1 MTNNIREQFGK
12 YFLDIYDQFDFV
24 PDHCLGSRM
33 YDANNVEVID
43 FAAGIAVNS
52 LGHAHPRLIEALTKQ
67 SHKVWHLS
75 NIMVNEPAIKLGKKL
90 VESTVFDKVFLC
102 NSGTEAIEG
111 ALKLG
116 RRYARKK
123 FGEHKNKV
131 VSFENSF
138 HGRTL
143 FAVSTGGQK
152 KYSEDFAPLPSGI
165 VHGIFNDVA
174 ALDNLIDENTAIVIT
189 EPIQAEGGIVAA
201 TPAFIKRLRELCDK
215 YNAILIFDEVQ
226 TGVGRTGKLYAHEHY
241 SVEPDIIASAKGLG
255 GGFPIGAIL
264 IKDKFS
270 EGFAVGSH
278 GTTFGG
284 NPLAA
289 SVAHEV
295 LEIIATDEVLNG
307 VQHRHNIFK
316 DRLSEINAKLSI
328 YKEIRGM
335 GLLIG
340 LELDDKYQGKAR
352 EIIKYGLQHGV
363 SVLNA
368 SPNVTRITPSLIIPE
383 VDIIEGLNRFEKSLI
398 EFKNSL

>member
-1 MTNNIREQFGK
+1 MADNIREQFGK

-33 YDANNVEVID
+33 YDINNVEVID

-52 LGHAHPRLIEALTKQ
+52 LGHANPRLIEALTKQ
-67 SHKVWHLS
+67 AHKVWHLS

-174 ALDNLIDENTAIVIT
+174 GLDDLIDENTAIVIT
-189 EPIQAEGGIVAA
+189 EPIQAEGGIVPA
-201 TPAFIKRLRELCDK
+201 TDAFMKRLRELCDK

-226 TGVGRTGKLYAHEHY
+226 TGVGRTGKLYAYEHY
-241 SVEPDIIASAKGLG
+241 SIEPDIITSAKGLG

-264 IKDKFS
+264 VKDKFS
-270 EGFAVGSH
+270 EGFVVGSH

-295 LEIIATDEVLNG
+295 LNIVATNEILSG
-307 VQHRHNIFK
+307 VQHRHNIFR
-316 DRLSEINAKLSI
+316 DRLLEINAKLGI

-352 EIIKYGLQHGV
+352 EIIKYGLKHGV

-368 SPNVTRITPSLIIPE
+368 SPNVTRIVPSLIIPE
-383 VDIIEGLNRFEKSLI
+383 ADIIEGLNRFEKSLT
-398 EFKNSL
+398 EFKKAN

>member
-1 MTNNIREQFGK
+1 MTNIREQFGN

-24 PDHCLGSRM
+24 PDHCVGSRM
-33 YDANNVEVID
+33 YDAKNFEVID

-67 SHKVWHLS
+67 AHKVWHLS
-75 NIMVNEPAIKLGKKL
+75 NVLVNEPAIKLGKKL

-123 FGEHKNKV
+123 FGAHKNKV

-165 VHGIFNDVA
+165 VHGVFNDVA
-174 ALDNLIDENTAIVIT
+174 GLEKLIDENTAIVIT
-189 EPIQAEGGIVAA
+189 EPIQAEGGIIPA
-201 TPAFIKRLRELCDK
+201 TDAFMRRLRELCDK
-215 YNAILIFDEVQ
+215 FDAMLIFDEVQ
-226 TGVGRTGKLYAHEHY
+226 TGVGRTGKLYAHEYY
-241 SVEPDIIASAKGLG
+241 SIQPDVIASAKGLG

-264 IKDKFS
+264 IKNKFS

-284 NPLAA
+284 NPLAS

-295 LEIIATDEVLNG
+295 LEIINTDSVLNG
-307 VQHRHNIFK
+307 VSKRHDIFK
-316 DRLSEINAKLSI
+316 DKLNEINAELGI

-340 LELDDKYQGKAR
+340 LELDDKYAGRAR
-352 EIIKYGLQHGV
+352 DIIKYGLNHGV
-363 SVLNA
+363 AVLNA
-368 SPNVTRITPSLIIPE
+368 SPNVTRITPSLIIPKA
-383 VDIIEGLNRFEKSLI
+383 DIIEGLNRFEKALM